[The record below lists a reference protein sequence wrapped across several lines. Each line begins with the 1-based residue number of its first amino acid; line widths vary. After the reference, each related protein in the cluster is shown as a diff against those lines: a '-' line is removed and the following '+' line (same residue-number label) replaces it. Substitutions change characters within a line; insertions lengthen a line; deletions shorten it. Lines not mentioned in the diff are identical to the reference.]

1 MPGMRE
7 TILGCDPFVAD
18 GLVLVEAAALAT
30 IDRYRQTDPLRPEAG
45 GILLGHRRGSHL
57 HVLEAT
63 PPLPGDHGLRHRF
76 NRSAMPHQAIALARW
91 HGSGGTIDYLGEWHT
106 HPEAHPHPS
115 GIDLAAWLDIHT
127 ARHEPM
133 LFVIAGDTE
142 NDWYGIGWGTRL
154 KQFAPTAAQ
163 K

>member
-7 TILGCDPFVAD
+7 PFLSRNPFVVG
-18 GLVLVEAAALAT
+18 GLVLMEAAALAT
-30 IDRYRQTDPLRPEAG
+30 IDRYRQNDSRKPEAG
-45 GILLGHRRGSHL
+45 GILLGYRRGSHL

-63 PPLPGDHGLRHRF
+63 PPLRGDRCLRHHF
-76 NRSAMPHQAIALARW
+76 NRSAMPHQTIAMARW
-91 HGSGGTIDYLGEWHT
+91 HRSGGTVDYLGEWHT

-115 GIDLAAWLDIHT
+115 VIDLAAWREIHA

-142 NDWYGIGWGTRL
+142 SDWYGIGWRSKL
-154 KQFAPTAAQ
+154 QQVAPIVTPE
-163 K
+163 